1 MVGEE
6 AERGSMIG
14 IAKSDQYQYHYQ
26 CVNQCISE
34 VSSKELGAT
43 RKIALLDET
52 FIHDITRRGIVR
64 LQTPTIHQVT
74 YHILN

>member
-14 IAKSDQYQYHYQ
+14 IAESDQYQYHYQ

-34 VSSKELGAT
+34 FSSKKLGAT
-43 RKIALLDET
+43 REIALLDET
-52 FIHDITRRGIVR
+52 FK
-64 LQTPTIHQVT
+64 
-74 YHILN
+74 